1 MTTAASVLE
10 TTVASRVAAVRG
22 RIERACAHAGREPAS
37 VTLIAVSK
45 TQPASA
51 IAAAWGAGIHDFGEN
66 YVQEGADKVREVRAL
81 IGPGPRFHFIGH
93 LQRNKAREAAEAFA
107 ILHSVDSERLLAA
120 LSAPRESPLQVMLQV
135 NVAREQSKSGADPA
149 DLRSLVAAARSAEG
163 IELLGLMAVP
173 PESPT
178 AEDSRP
184 FFRNLREL
192 ARDNGLDG
200 LSMGM
205 TGDFEVAIEEG
216 ATHVRVGRAIFG
228 ERLR

>member
-1 MTTAASVLE
+1 MTTAAAIPE
-10 TTVASRVAAVRG
+10 TSIASRIAAVRG
-22 RIERACAHAGREPAS
+22 RIESACARAGRDPAS

-45 TQPASA
+45 TQPAAA
-51 IAAAWGAGIHDFGEN
+51 IAAAWTAGVHDFGEN
-66 YVQEGADKVREVRAL
+66 YVQEGSEKVRQVRAL
-81 IGPGPRFHFIGH
+81 IGPAPRFHFIGH

-120 LSAPRESPLQVMLQV
+120 LSASRETSLQVMLQV
-135 NVAREQSKSGADPA
+135 NIAREQSKSGADPA
-149 DLRSLVAAARSAEG
+149 DLPGLAAAARSAEG

-173 PESPT
+173 PESVA

-184 FFRNLREL
+184 FFRQLREL